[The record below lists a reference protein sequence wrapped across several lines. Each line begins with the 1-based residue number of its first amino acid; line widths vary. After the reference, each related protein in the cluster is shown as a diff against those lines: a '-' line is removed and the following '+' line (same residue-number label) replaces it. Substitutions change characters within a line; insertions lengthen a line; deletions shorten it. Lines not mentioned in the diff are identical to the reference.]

1 MSYPNVGLSP
11 LPGPKVIKDL
21 NCGSEFSSSCT
32 KNKNGFW
39 STATR
44 QFSKPSVLVMELPP
58 HTALNKSLNRA
69 VEPILW
75 LCAEL
80 AKFTFPTNLSAPGT
94 SLVNW

>member
-1 MSYPNVGLSP
+1 
-11 LPGPKVIKDL
+11 
-21 NCGSEFSSSCT
+21 
-32 KNKNGFW
+32 
-39 STATR
+39 
-44 QFSKPSVLVMELPP
+44 MELPP

-94 SLVNW
+94 SLVN